1 LPAKTGSYYC
11 RDSETDRELINH
23 KVWENGRNG
32 EEKTRNEKK
41 ETINKQLNKMN
52 SEPIAE
58 KLKERFKDDVLSIT
72 IKNQKRIIVR
82 VNPDSIVNIAE
93 FLYMKEEFRF
103 IIASALHTKQGF
115 EIHYHFSK
123 DNIGLILNIHVI
135 LDMNNPQIES
145 LSNMF
150 NASNWIEREMHEL
163 FGINFLN
170 HPNQEKLIS
179 EGNWAEGVYPMRK
192 EFK

>member
-1 LPAKTGSYYC
+1 
-11 RDSETDRELINH
+11 
-23 KVWENGRNG
+23 
-32 EEKTRNEKK
+32 
-41 ETINKQLNKMN
+41 MN
-52 SEPIAE
+52 SELIIENFKE
-58 KLKERFKDDVLSIT
+58 KFNADILAVT
-72 IKNQKRIIVR
+72 IKNQKRIIIR
-82 VNPDSIVNIAE
+82 VNPDSIVNIAK
-93 FLYMKEEFRF
+93 FLYVEEGFRF

-123 DNIGLILNIHVI
+123 DSIGLILNIHVI
-135 LDMNNPQIES
+135 LDKDNPQIES
-145 LSNMF
+145 LSNLF

-179 EGNWAEGVYPMRK
+179 EGNWAEGVYPLRK